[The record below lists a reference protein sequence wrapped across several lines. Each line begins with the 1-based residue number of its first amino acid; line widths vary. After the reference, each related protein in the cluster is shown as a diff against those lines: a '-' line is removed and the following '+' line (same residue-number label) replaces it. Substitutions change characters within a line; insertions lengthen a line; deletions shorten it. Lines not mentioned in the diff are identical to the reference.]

1 MLRHSVASAAGCR
14 GGSAPK
20 GGPRRPTRSPGRPLS
35 PRKLHPLLEEKDL
48 KNDSPK
54 KYFFWTFATHM
65 TQIPP
70 KKYNFTQFAAFFHFL
85 FIKINYYFV

>member
-1 MLRHSVASAAGCR
+1 MAGL
-14 GGSAPK
+14 
-20 GGPRRPTRSPGRPLS
+20 PLS

-48 KNDSPK
+48 KNDCPK
-54 KYFFWTFATHM
+54 NYFFWTFATHM